1 MSEARDQAGPGA
13 GGPEGSAAP
22 GGATVGHGLQRNLH
36 VWEAIGLSVG
46 AMSPALA
53 MSFSGPGVAALV
65 GRGAALSFVFAG
77 ITCCLI
83 GYGYMLLT
91 RKYNHAGSV
100 YGFVGASLGPRL
112 GVFSGWAMALM
123 YFVFVPASAAASG
136 YFLAGVLQD
145 LGWWKGADWIWLAL
159 PISLIMWAF
168 SAGVIKRSTRALLY
182 IEAVTVTLII
192 ALLVIIVVK
201 VGQGHGLNHGTL
213 TGSIFSL
220 PSGVNV
226 HALILGSVFGF
237 LAFAG
242 FEGAGALGE
251 EAQNPQQAIPRA
263 IGSSVIALAVFYI
276 ACIAVQSLGFGANQA
291 GSTAFAGSGGPLFQ
305 LADVYVGGA
314 MRDIIELGAA
324 FSAFGAGLGAA
335 VAGARLIYAVARD
348 GAPSFPLARVSH
360 PSGSPRAAVL
370 LVIVIDAICLLIL
383 RGLGATGLQVW
394 QYLGTLG
401 TLAILVGYGMVN
413 IGATR
418 AVFDRSLGVPRWRG
432 FLPGIAVILVAY
444 VLYANIYPAPAS
456 PYNLFPYI
464 LLAWLVIG
472 VVVIAATPKLVRRVG
487 AGLAQDLD
495 LPAGRVAGELMPDV
509 ADG

>member
-1 MSEARDQAGPGA
+1 MSDTRDQAGPGPAA
-13 GGPEGSAAP
+13 GQVHI
-22 GGATVGHGLQRNLH
+22 TGHGLKRNLH

-77 ITCCLI
+77 VTCCLI

-112 GVFSGWAMALM
+112 GVFSGWAMSLM

-136 YFLAGVLQD
+136 YFLAGVLQN

-159 PISLIMWAF
+159 PITVIIWGF
-168 SAGVIKRSTRALLY
+168 CAGVIKRSTRALLY
-182 IEAVTVTLII
+182 IEAVTVTLIV
-192 ALLVIIVVK
+192 ALMVIIVVK
-201 VGQGHGLNHGTL
+201 VGQGHGLNGGTL
-213 TGSIFSL
+213 TGNIFTL

-251 EAQNPQQAIPRA
+251 EAENPRQAIPKA
-263 IGSSVIALAVFYI
+263 IGSSVIALAVFYV
-276 ACIAVQSLGFGANQA
+276 ACIAVQSLGFGATA
-291 GSTAFAGSGGPLFQ
+291 KGSTAFAGSGGPLFQ
-305 LADVYVGGA
+305 LADVYVGGT
-314 MRDIIELGAA
+314 MRNLIELGAA

-335 VAGARLIYAVARD
+335 VAGARLIYAISRD
-348 GAPSFPLARVSH
+348 GAPSIPLARVSQ
-360 PSGSPRAAVL
+360 PSGSPRPAVL
-370 LVIVIDAICLLIL
+370 LVIVINVICLVIL
-383 RGLGATGLQVW
+383 RALGATGLQVW

-418 AVFDRSLGVPRWRG
+418 AVADRSLGVPRWRG
-432 FLPGIAVILVAY
+432 VLPAIAVILVGY
-444 VLYANIYPAPAS
+444 VLYANIYPAPAF

-472 VVVIAATPKLVRRVG
+472 AAVIALSPKLARRAG

-495 LPAGRVAGELMPDV
+495 LPEGRVAAEALAYPR
-509 ADG
+509 DG

>member
-1 MSEARDQAGPGA
+1 MSETRDKDAAGS
-13 GGPEGSAAP
+13 GS
-22 GGATVGHGLQRNLH
+22 GATAPDGTSRHGLKRDLH

-77 ITCCLI
+77 VTCCLI
-83 GYGYMLLT
+83 GYGYVLLT
-91 RKYNHAGSV
+91 RKYQHAGSV

-123 YFVFVPASAAASG
+123 YFVFVPASAGASG
-136 YFLAGVLQD
+136 YFLAGVLSD
-145 LGWWKGADWIWLAL
+145 LGWWKGADWIYLAI
-159 PISLIMWAF
+159 PISLIMWGF

-182 IEAVTVTLII
+182 IEAVTVTLIV
-192 ALLVIIVVK
+192 ALLVVILVK
-201 VGQGHGLNHGTL
+201 VGQGHGLNGGTI
-213 TGSIFSL
+213 TGNVFTL

-251 EAQNPQQAIPRA
+251 EAQNPQRAIPRA

-276 ACIAVQSLGFGANQA
+276 LCIAVQSIGFGANTK
-291 GSTAFAGSGGPLFQ
+291 GSAAFAGSGGPLFQ
-305 LADVYVGGA
+305 LAHVYVGGA
-314 MRDIIELGAA
+314 MQNVIELGAA

-335 VAGARLIYAVARD
+335 VAGARLIYAISRD
-348 GAPSFPLARVSH
+348 GTPSSPLARVSH
-360 PSGSPRAAVL
+360 PSGSPRNAVL
-370 LVIVIDAICLLIL
+370 LVIVIDAVCLLIL

-418 AVFDRSLGVPRWRG
+418 AVFDRSLGVARWRG
-432 FLPGIAVILVAY
+432 VLPAVAVILVGY
-444 VLYANIYPAPAS
+444 VLYANVYPAPAS

-472 VVVIAATPKLVRRVG
+472 VAVIALAPKLVRRVG

-495 LPAGRVAGELMPDV
+495 LPAGRVVGELQPDA

>member
-1 MSEARDQAGPGA
+1 VSEQ
-13 GGPEGSAAP
+13 S
-22 GGATVGHGLQRNLH
+22 TVTSSGTTSHGLKRNLR

-53 MSFSGPGVAALV
+53 MSFSGPGVASLV

-77 ITCCLI
+77 VTCCLI

-112 GVFSGWAMALM
+112 GVFSGWAMSLM

-145 LGWWKGADWIWLAL
+145 IGWWHGADWIYLAL
-159 PISLIMWAF
+159 PITLIMWAF
-168 SAGVIKRSTRALLY
+168 SAGLIKRSTRALLY
-182 IEAVTVTLII
+182 IEAVTVTLIVV
-192 ALLVIIVVK
+192 LMVIILVK
-201 VGQGHGLNHGTL
+201 VGQGHGLNGGTL
-213 TGSIFSL
+213 TASVFTL

-226 HALILGSVFGF
+226 HALVLGSVFGF

-251 EAQNPQQAIPRA
+251 EAQNPRKAIPMA
-263 IGSSVIALAVFYI
+263 IGSSVVALAVFYI
-276 ACIAVQSLGFGANQA
+276 ACIAVQSIGFGATKA
-291 GSTAFAGSGGPLFQ
+291 GSAAFAGSGGPLFQ
-305 LADVYVGGA
+305 LAGVYVGSP
-314 MRDIIELGAA
+314 MRDLIELGAA

-335 VAGARLIYAVARD
+335 VAGARLIYGVARD
-348 GAPSFPLARVSH
+348 GAPSTPFARVSDR
-360 PSGSPRAAVL
+360 SGSPRPAVL
-370 LVIVIDAICLLIL
+370 LVIIVNVICLLIL
-383 RGLGATGLQVW
+383 RALGATGLEVW

-413 IGATR
+413 AGATR
-418 AVFDRSLGVPRWRG
+418 AVFDGSLEVPKWRG
-432 FLPGIAVILVAY
+432 VLPGIAVVLVAY
-444 VLYANIYPAPAS
+444 VLYANVYPAPAS

-472 VVVIAATPKLVRRVG
+472 AAVIVLSPSLVRRVG
-487 AGLAQDLD
+487 LGLARDLD
-495 LPAGRVAGELMPDV
+495 LPAGRVAAETLPPPEQHPTG
-509 ADG
+509 